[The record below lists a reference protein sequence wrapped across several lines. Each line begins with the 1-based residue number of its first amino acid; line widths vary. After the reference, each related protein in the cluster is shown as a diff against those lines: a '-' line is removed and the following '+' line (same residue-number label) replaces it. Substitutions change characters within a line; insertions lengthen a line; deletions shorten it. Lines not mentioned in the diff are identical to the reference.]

1 MQALWMLAA
10 AFFFATMAVCVKFAS
25 VHFNSAELVFYRGL
39 LGMFFMWALARTRG
53 IPLATRF
60 PGMHMWRS
68 LVGVVSLGAWFY
80 AIAHLP
86 LATAMTLNYMSSVWI
101 ATFLV
106 GGALL
111 MGLLPARG
119 DGAVREATSVE
130 VPSLPAGAAEPALPD
145 RRRSAPPGGSAVREA
160 TSVGAQGP
168 LVLTVITGF
177 AGVVMM
183 LRPTIEQNQ
192 AFAGLIGLMSGL
204 LAAFAYMQVMAL
216 ARVGEP
222 ETRTVFYFAVGSA
235 VAGGAGMLVAGI
247 SEWHWKPALWLI
259 PLGVLASLGQLCMTR
274 AYSLAKTRSATLVVA
289 NLQYSGIVFGAVY
302 SLILFGDRIPLIGWA
317 GMALIVAS
325 GIAATVLR
333 ARAAPG
339 SPAEEH

>member
-10 AFFFATMAVCVKFAS
+10 AFFFASMAVCVKFAS
-25 VHFNSAELVFYRGL
+25 EHFNSAELVFYRGL
-39 LGMFFMWALARTRG
+39 LGMFFMWALARSRG
-53 IPLATRF
+53 IKLATRY

-68 LVGVVSLGAWFY
+68 LVGVISLGAWFY

-101 ATFLV
+101 AAFLV

-119 DGAVREATSVE
+119 ER
-130 VPSLPAGAAEPALPD
+130 PAAPAAGL
-145 RRRSAPPGGSAVREA
+145 S
-160 TSVGAQGP
+160 QGP
-168 LVLTVITGF
+168 LVMTVIAGF
-177 AGVVMM
+177 IGVIMM

-192 AFAGLIGLMSGL
+192 AFAGLVGLMSGL

-222 ETRTVFYFAVGSA
+222 ETRTVFYFALGSA
-235 VAGGAGMLVAGI
+235 VAGGLAMGIAGV

-274 AYSLAKTRSATLVVA
+274 AYTLAKTRSATLVVA
-289 NLQYSGIVFGAVY
+289 NLQYSGIVFGAMY
-302 SLILFGDRIPLIGWA
+302 SLLLFGEQPPLIGWA
-317 GMALIVAS
+317 GMALIMAS

-339 SPAEEH
+339 APAEEH

>member
-25 VHFNSAELVFYRGL
+25 EYFNSAELVFYRGL
-39 LGMFFMWALARTRG
+39 LGMFFMWALARSRG
-53 IPLATRF
+53 ISLATRF

-68 LVGVVSLGAWFY
+68 LVGVISLGAWFY

-101 ATFLV
+101 AAFLV

-111 MGLLPARG
+111 MGLLPAG
-119 DGAVREATSVE
+119 GKV
-130 VPSLPAGAAEPALPD
+130 LPGTLQ
-145 RRRSAPPGGSAVREA
+145 S
-160 TSVGAQGP
+160 QGP
-168 LVLTVITGF
+168 LVLTVIAGF
-177 AGVVMM
+177 IGVIMM

-192 AFAGLIGLMSGL
+192 AFAGLVGLMSGL

-235 VAGGAGMLVAGI
+235 VAGALAMGI
-247 SEWHWKPALWLI
+247 TGVSEWHWKPALWLI

-274 AYSLAKTRSATLVVA
+274 AYTRAKTRSATLVVA
-289 NLQYSGIVFGAVY
+289 NLQYSGIIFGAIY
-302 SLILFGDRIPLIGWA
+302 SLLLFGESLPLIGWA
-317 GMALIVAS
+317 GMALIMAS

-333 ARAAPG
+333 ARAAPD

>member
-25 VHFNSAELVFYRGL
+25 AHFTMAELVCYRGL
-39 LGMFFMWALARTRG
+39 LGMLFMWAWARGRG
-53 IPLATRF
+53 VGLATRY

-68 LVGVVSLGAWFY
+68 LVGVISLGAWFY

-111 MGLLPARG
+111 MGRLPAR
-119 DGAVREATSVE
+119 
-130 VPSLPAGAAEPALPD
+130 AGSEE
-145 RRRSAPPGGSAVREA
+145 REA
-160 TSVGAQGP
+160 TSVGAISHQGP
-168 LVLTVITGF
+168 LVLTVIAGF
-177 AGVVMM
+177 VGVVMM

-235 VAGGAGMLVAGI
+235 VAGGAGMLVTGL

-259 PLGVLASLGQLCMTR
+259 PMGVLASLGQLCMTR
-274 AYSLAKTRSATLVVA
+274 AYSVAKTRSAALVVA
-289 NLQYSGIVFGAVY
+289 NLQYAGIVFGSVY
-302 SLILFGDRIPLIGWA
+302 SLVLFGDTIPLIGWV
-317 GMALIVAS
+317 GMALIIAS
-325 GIAATVLR
+325 GIAATALLS
-333 ARAAPG
+333 RAAPI
-339 SPAEEH
+339 SPAEEP